1 MSEAAAAAAEYR
13 SSHRRWAFL
22 AAALIIAVLPHVFTG
37 SYWHTNLT
45 VCAIN
50 VLLALGLDFILGY
63 AGQLN
68 LGQSAFYGLGAYV
81 STLLITKFGF
91 PFWGAFVAGVAFAG
105 LSGVFLALFAVRLR
119 GHYLAIAS
127 LGFAVIVHQIL
138 LNWISLTQGPLGIY
152 AIPPPPAIAI
162 PGLPAI
168 SFRNPVALFYLI
180 AGFTLLVYF
189 LLDQLVRSPI
199 GETLTAI
206 REDEISASSLGINA
220 TAWKVF
226 AFGVGAAVG
235 GAAGC
240 FYAPFVGTLVPD
252 AFFITESFTILSM
265 VIVGGM
271 GTLIGPVFGADPAHA
286 AARALARH
294 RRPAPRRLWRRA
306 HARRAVHAGRA
317 RAGLEA
323 DPRQAHRRARVAAMT
338 VLLRAHGLHKSF
350 GGVRAVRDV
359 SFERGG
365 RLRLCHHRPER
376 RRQIHDAQPDQRGLP
391 AECRHAEL
399 RWRRSRR
406 PARSSPRAARNRA
419 HLPEDPVVQAALRAR
434 ERRGGISHPS

>member
-1 MSEAAAAAAEYR
+1 MSDAASAQTSAAYR
-13 SSHRRWAFL
+13 RTSASRRIGFL
-22 AAALIIAVLPHVFTG
+22 IAALVIAALPMVLTG
-37 SYWHTNLT
+37 NYWQTNLT

-81 STLLITKFGF
+81 STLLITKLGV
-91 PFWGAFVAGVAFAG
+91 PFWAAFAAGVAFAG
-105 LSGVFLALFAVRLR
+105 LAGMILALFAVRLR

-152 AIPPPPAIAI
+152 AIPPPPAFAI

-168 SFRNPVALFYLI
+168 DFRNPVALFYLV
-180 AGFTLLVYF
+180 AGFTLLVYI

-206 REDEISASSLGINA
+206 REDEVSAASLGVHA

-240 FYAPFVGTLVPD
+240 FYATFVGTLVPD

-271 GTLIGPVFGADPAHA
+271 GTLIGPVFGAILLTLLP
-286 AARALARH
+286 
-294 RRPAPRRLWRRA
+294 
-306 HARRAVHAGRA
+306 
-317 RAGLEA
+317 E
-323 DPRQAHRRARVAAMT
+323 
-338 VLLRAHGLHKSF
+338 LLR
-350 GGVRAVRDV
+350 GVGD
-359 SFERGG
+359 
-365 RLRLCHHRPER
+365 LRLVVFGLALTLVVLFMPGGL
-376 RRQIHDAQPDQRGLP
+376 AQV
-391 AECRHAEL
+391 
-399 RWRRSRR
+399 
-406 PARSSPRAARNRA
+406 ARLIRAKFVGAR
-419 HLPEDPVVQAALRAR
+419 
-434 ERRGGISHPS
+434 